1 VDLHTVLEYKL
12 FLKDF
17 WREWF
22 SVEYGFGREVF
33 QNKTRVF
40 IDSFEQFKD
49 YIKWCKVALS
59 PCWMSVQPFKGR
71 NQVFTVEK
79 LFFDFDGA
87 LVKAWKEAST
97 FARHLEQHYGA
108 EALVA
113 FSGCKGYH
121 VYVWLSK
128 SQHFKDGRQAK
139 MFYTIAQKLLLKG
152 LKFETLDQQVI
163 GDIKRVSRI
172 PYSIHEKSLNPCIPL
187 TLAHAPLLI
196 STLKGF
202 REGGLSLH
210 FIKLCLKQ
218 MENVGRKRLTL
229 RHRNVKGARP
239 CISAALNRQL
249 EGEGGHLM
257 RLAIAIEH
265 LHLGMKP
272 FEIAPLFQSQ
282 SDYDYERSLYFVED
296 ALKRGYKPFKCKT
309 IQALGFC
316 LPGCRRF
323 NDD

>member
-1 VDLHTVLEYKL
+1 MDLHTVLEYKL

-316 LPGCRRF
+316 LHGCRRF